1 MELWPAAPDRG
12 FVSFTR
18 TLGNER
24 LLVHINMMD
33 HRAAPPAL
41 LGKLLFSTVAERTRG
56 TDCPPLFE
64 PFEGVVLAMPSA
76 AKRHSGE

>member
-1 MELWPAAPDRG
+1 
-12 FVSFTR
+12 
-18 TLGNER
+18 
-24 LLVHINMMD
+24 MMD

-64 PFEGVVLAMPSA
+64 PFEGVVLAMPCA